1 MKKIIFLLL
10 PLMSFAQSLP
20 NVDYTGI
27 HTIHIQDDLYF
38 SQPQIGTIIA
48 TKSYEPSYSFPNKKG
63 KVISSFNSYSDQDAL
78 IEYQWKSDYITRP
91 GGQTMDALVK
101 GADNKYYIIRYD
113 ENY

>member
-10 PLMSFAQSLP
+10 PLMSFAQSIP
-20 NVDYTGI
+20 NVDYTRMR
-27 HTIHIQDDLYF
+27 TIHIQDDLYF
-38 SQPQIGTIIA
+38 SQPQTGTIIA
-48 TKSYEPSYSFPNKKG
+48 TKSYEPSYSFPNRKG
-63 KVISSFNSYSDQDAL
+63 KVISSFDSYSDQDAL

-91 GGQTMDALVK
+91 GEQTMDALVR